1 MVCNGRNGEVEN
13 YMSLQYSFTN
23 TKAIF
28 YDKRCG
34 QFYIQEVTSRLQNFF
49 EYIRRQIYLENKAK
63 NESSVDLKLQAVDVS
78 ANDYK
83 HKYVIERSYT

>member
-23 TKAIF
+23 TKASF

-34 QFYIQEVTSRLQNFF
+34 QFYIQEVTSRLKNKEKEKKLLSIVLFGFNFQ
-49 EYIRRQIYLENKAK
+49 E
-63 NESSVDLKLQAVDVS
+63 DV
-78 ANDYK
+78 
-83 HKYVIERSYT
+83 R